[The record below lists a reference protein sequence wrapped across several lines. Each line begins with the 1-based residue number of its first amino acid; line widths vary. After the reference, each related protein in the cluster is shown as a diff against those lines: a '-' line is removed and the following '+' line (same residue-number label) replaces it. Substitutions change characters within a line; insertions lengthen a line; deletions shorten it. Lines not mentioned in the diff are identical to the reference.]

1 MVWFNNLVEVFTLPD
16 FYRRIAF
23 FILSLDRISIG
34 TALIYIVFYRGT
46 VIRNSLAQKAKS
58 SLGIRLGR

>member
-1 MVWFNNLVEVFTLPD
+1 MVWFNNLVEIFTRLN
-16 FYRRIAF
+16 FYRRVAF